1 VAEVAAEPH
10 RPTNIHWSATVPKR
24 LMAISIMLSLATLV
38 VGQDTRPDQDLA
50 LATFASG
57 CFWCTEA
64 DFEKVPGVVE
74 AVSGYTGGDLADP
87 SYEQVSAG
95 GTGHVEA
102 VQLHYDPAV
111 VSYSRL
117 LEVYW
122 RNVDPLD
129 DEGQFCDRGDSYRS
143 AIFYHTPEQ
152 RREAEASRRELAE
165 SGRFHAPVVAEI
177 SAAGVFYPAE
187 SYHQDYY
194 RTHSLAYS
202 FYRWRCGRDQRLE
215 ELWAGTS

>member
-1 VAEVAAEPH
+1 M
-10 RPTNIHWSATVPKR
+10 PKR
-24 LMAISIMLSLATLV
+24 LMATSIVMLSLAAPV
-38 VGQDTRPDQDLA
+38 AGQGTGPDQGFA
-50 LATFASG
+50 VATFASG

-74 AVSGYTGGDLADP
+74 AVSGYTGGDLPDP

-102 VQLHYDPAV
+102 VQLRYDPAV
-111 VSYSRL
+111 VSYSQL
-117 LEVYW
+117 LGVYW

-143 AIFYHTPEQ
+143 AIFHHTPEQ
-152 RREAEASRRELAE
+152 RREAEASLEELAE
-165 SGRFHAPVVAEI
+165 SGRFDAPIVTEI
-177 SAAGVFYPAE
+177 AAAGAFYPAE
-187 SYHQDYY
+187 AYHQNYY
-194 RTHSLAYS
+194 RTHPLAYR

-215 ELWAGTS
+215 ELWAD